1 MKNTL
6 IDAGPMIALF
16 DSKDKFHKEVEK
28 FIENFN
34 GKLLTSWPVL
44 AEVCHMLSFAVAAQ
58 LDFLRW
64 CERGAVKIEGLL
76 DSELSRI
83 IVLTE
88 KYSNVPM
95 DLADATLVVLA
106 ERLGIDEVISI
117 DSDYYIYRTMK
128 KEMLRNILTVGR

>member
-1 MKNTL
+1 
-6 IDAGPMIALF
+6 MIALF

>member
-16 DSKDKFHKEVEK
+16 DSKDKYHLETTTFLQT
-28 FIENFN
+28 FN
-34 GKLLTSWPVL
+34 GGLVTSWPVL
-44 AEVCHMLSFAVAAQ
+44 AEVCHMLSFSVAAQ

-64 CERGAVKIEGLL
+64 CERGAVRIE
-76 DSELSRI
+76 DIQEVEVKRI
-83 IVLTE
+83 ITLTE

-106 ERLGIDEVISI
+106 ERLGISEVISI
-117 DSDYYIYRTMK
+117 DNDYYIYRTMK
-128 KEMLRNILTVGR
+128 KEMLRNILEVSR